1 MQHEE
6 ESAAGLYVNIVTS
19 RFARY
24 KETGHLDDTS
34 RCVPFASKGT
44 VTNVFNWPAT
54 DAVYAAITCKVKNK
68 PSEKPSSRWSVADVV
83 NHPKTND

>member
-6 ESAAGLYVNIVTS
+6 ESAAGLRVHVVPN
-19 RFARY
+19 RFARH
-24 KETGHLDDTS
+24 KETGHFDATC

-68 PSEKPSSRWSVADVV
+68 PSEKISSL
-83 NHPKTND
+83 